1 MPTPKDDS
9 QAAWRKARR
18 KALIDQRMAVDKE
31 TLVRWREAMDRHI
44 ERGFP
49 GLFQRHPR
57 AVHSMGTAQTALP
70 APAIEPTV
78 AAICWPVRAEY
89 DAREIAGKM
98 RKNGVIVSLPVVIS
112 PISALIFREWQVAT
126 EMVQDEYGIPYPAT
140 GKALR
145 PAVIFVPVVGFDLHG
160 YRLGYGG
167 GFFDRTIAEL
177 SMTGRTPVVIGVG
190 YELAK
195 MDTIRPQAHDMP
207 MDFVVTEAGIYR
219 REPGTDRDAKLEFI
233 GAPPAGE
240 ASALSS
246 PVCYASEIDPTYFG
260 GKA

>member
-1 MPTPKDDS
+1 MSTPQGDS

-31 TLVRWREAMDRHI
+31 TLAGWNAAMDGHI

-49 GLFQRHPR
+49 GLFKRRQQHTGSPD
-57 AVHSMGTAQTALP
+57 AAQTGTPVPVAEP
-70 APAIEPTV
+70 AV
-78 AAICWPVRAEY
+78 VAICWPHRNEY
-89 DAREIAGKM
+89 DAREIA
-98 RKNGVIVSLPVVIS
+98 RKLRDHDVIVSLPAVIS
-112 PISALIFREWQVAT
+112 PLSALIFREWHAT
-126 EMVQDEYGIPYPAT
+126 AEMAQDRVGFPYPAA
-140 GKALR
+140 GQAVR
-145 PAVIFVPVVGFDLHG
+145 PTVIFLPVVGFDLHG

-167 GFFDRTIAEL
+167 GYFDRTIAEL
-177 SMTGRTPVVIGVG
+177 STSGKKPVVIGVG

-195 MDTIRPQAHDMP
+195 MDTIHPAAHDMP

-219 REPGTDRDAKLEFI
+219 RQPGTDKDAALEFI

-246 PVCYASEIDPTYFG
+246 PVCYANEIDPDYFG
-260 GKA
+260 VKP